1 LAQRFF
7 IVACSPLKGGTTH
20 PFAVLELLVGG
31 KLDDSGMF
39 YNCRGE
45 PRYYEATD
53 HFYDES
59 LVGVSEHELIERL
72 RTDDIHY
79 NSNTQKGVVFHLF
92 QLLKTYGRI
101 GYTAVGASREE
112 AHSLFDA
119 TRKFLK
125 EVGRDRMK

>member
-1 LAQRFF
+1 MIAFSLLQ
-7 IVACSPLKGGTTH
+7 GGTTH

-31 KLDDSGMF
+31 RLDDCGIF
-39 YNCRGE
+39 YSRQGE
-45 PRYYEATD
+45 PRFYEATD
-53 HFYDES
+53 HFHDES
-59 LVGVSEHELIERL
+59 LVGMAEHELIERL
-72 RTDDIHY
+72 RTEDIHY

-92 QLLKTYGRI
+92 HLLRTYGRI

-125 EVGRDRMK
+125 ALGRDRAK